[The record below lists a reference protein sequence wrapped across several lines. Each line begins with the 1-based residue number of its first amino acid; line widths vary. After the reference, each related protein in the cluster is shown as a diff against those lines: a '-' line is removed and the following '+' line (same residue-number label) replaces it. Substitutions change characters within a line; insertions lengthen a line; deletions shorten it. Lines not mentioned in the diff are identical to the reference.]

1 MQRYNLPTI
10 GGEAASLGIN
20 IELSF
25 IRKKIIDRLVL
36 STCLKR
42 FLATFYINGEAASA
56 AY

>member
-1 MQRYNLPTI
+1 MQRYNLPTS